1 MENQKQFFAIYRDK
15 DKNFIHEIIFA
26 KNKKLVIENLRS
38 SGFTVKGVFSQKNI
52 DNVLGDK
59 FTDVNVSD
67 ETLAY
72 LRDHISFWDDNK

>member
-1 MENQKQFFAIYRDK
+1 MEKQKQFFAIYRDK

-26 KNKKLVIENLRS
+26 KNKRIVMENIRS
-38 SGFTVKGVFSQKNI
+38 NGFTVKGVFSQKNI
-52 DNVLGDK
+52 DNIFNDK

-72 LRDHISFWDDNK
+72 LRTNISFWDDNK

>member
-1 MENQKQFFAIYRDK
+1 MEKQKQFFVVYRDK

-26 KNKKLVIENLRS
+26 KNKKILMEDLRS
-38 SGFTVKGVFSQKNI
+38 KGFTIKGVFSQKNI
-52 DNVLGDK
+52 DNILNDK

-72 LRDHISFWDDNK
+72 LKTNISFWNDNK